1 MLLRVFIFL
10 LGYALTV
17 IGLIY
22 IISYLNL
29 LAIGYN
35 FLEYANFIIRR
46 IECMYTLIGILLM
59 IISIYSKGGNY
70 ELHI

>member
-1 MLLRVFIFL
+1 MLVRIFIFL

-22 IISYLNL
+22 VISYLNL

-35 FLEYANFIIRR
+35 FLEYVNFIFRR
-46 IECMYTLIGILLM
+46 IECIYTVIGIIFIL
-59 IISIYSKGGNY
+59 SAIYIPGGNY